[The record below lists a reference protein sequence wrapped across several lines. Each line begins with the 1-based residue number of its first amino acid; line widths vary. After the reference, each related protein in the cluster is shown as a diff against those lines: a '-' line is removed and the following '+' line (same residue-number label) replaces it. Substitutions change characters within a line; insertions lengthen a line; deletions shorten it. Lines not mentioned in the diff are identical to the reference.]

1 MKHLT
6 VRNFGPITEAELELK
21 RYNLFIGQQSSGK
34 STLLKIASFC
44 DWLEAQVEM
53 TQSPERYERL
63 ETIKLGLIRF
73 HKMEGY
79 LHADSYIRY
88 ETDALSYEF
97 DATLNK
103 ATISWGRGSRR
114 WAYKRAKIAYI
125 PAERNLVAAIPNW
138 FQVSMSPNNIFDFMK
153 DWEFA
158 RKAFDKNEQILGLPF
173 SYRYDAETKSDEILM
188 DDGRKVTLTNASSG
202 LQSLTPLFIM
212 LRYLTK
218 NYFNDDH
225 GNVEN
230 IVLKERL
237 QSILMGFGMSE
248 SKRDEILQNF
258 MTPSRTDLF
267 IEEPEA
273 HLFPS
278 TQKDF
283 VYSLVTMLNGGRKR
297 HNCFISTHS
306 PYLMTAFNNL
316 IMAGTVASE
325 SKEKADMVSGRFP
338 ASMRLK
344 YDDVAAYSIKDGK
357 ASCIMDEEFRLISA
371 DALDAASETISNDFD
386 FLLNL

>member
-1 MKHLT
+1 
-6 VRNFGPITEAELELK
+6 
-21 RYNLFIGQQSSGK
+21 
-34 STLLKIASFC
+34 
-44 DWLEAQVEM
+44 
-53 TQSPERYERL
+53 
-63 ETIKLGLIRF
+63 
-73 HKMEGY
+73 
-79 LHADSYIRY
+79 
-88 ETDALSYEF
+88 
-97 DATLNK
+97 
-103 ATISWGRGSRR
+103 
-114 WAYKRAKIAYI
+114 
-125 PAERNLVAAIPNW
+125 
-138 FQVSMSPNNIFDFMK
+138 MK

-158 RKAFDKNEQILGLPF
+158 RKAFDKREQILGLPF

-188 DDGRKVTLTNASSG
+188 EDGHKVSLTNASSG

-237 QSILMGFGMSE
+237 QNILMTSGISE

-258 MTPSRTDLF
+258 MSPSRTDLF

-283 VYSLVTMLNGGRKR
+283 VYALVKMLNGRKK

-325 SKEKADMVSGRFP
+325 SKEKADIVSRRFA

-357 ASCIMDEEFRLISA
+357 SSCIMDEEFRLISA

>member
-6 VRNFGPITEAELELK
+6 VRNFGPIIEVDLELK

-53 TQSPERYERL
+53 TQSPEHYERL

-79 LHADSYIRY
+79 LRTDSYIRY
-88 ETDALSYEF
+88 ETETMSYEY
-97 DATLNK
+97 DATSDR
-103 ATISWGRGSRR
+103 AAIVWGRGNRR
-114 WAYKRAKIAYI
+114 WSYKRTKIAYI
-125 PAERNLVAAIPNW
+125 PAERNLVATIPNW

-158 RKAFDKNEQILGLPF
+158 RKAFDKKEQILGLPF
-173 SYRYDAETKSDEILM
+173 SYRYNEVTKADEILM
-188 DDGRKVTLTNASSG
+188 EDGQKMNLTNASSG

-218 NYFNDDH
+218 HYFNDEH

-237 QSILMGFGMSE
+237 QSILMTSGMSE
-248 SKRDEILQNF
+248 SKRNEILHNF
-258 MTPSRTDLF
+258 MTPSRTALY

-283 VYSLVTMLNGGRKR
+283 VYSLAVMLNGRRK

-325 SKEKADMVSGRFP
+325 NKEKADRMAERFP

-344 YDDVAAYSIKDGK
+344 YEDVAAYSIQNGK
-357 ASCIMDEEFRLISA
+357 ASSIMDEEFRMISA
-371 DALDAASETISNDFD
+371 DALDAASETISDDFD

>member
-79 LHADSYIRY
+79 LRANSYIKY

-97 DATLNK
+97 DATLNN
-103 ATISWGRGSRR
+103 ATISWGRGNRR

-158 RKAFDKNEQILGLPF
+158 RKAFDKKEQILGLPF

-188 DDGRKVTLTNASSG
+188 EDGHKVSLTNASSG

-237 QSILMGFGMSE
+237 QNILMTSGISE

-258 MTPSRTDLF
+258 MSPSRTDLF

-283 VYSLVTMLNGGRKR
+283 VYALVKMLNGRKK

-325 SKEKADMVSGRFP
+325 SKEKADIVSRRF
-338 ASMRLK
+338 ASSMRLK

-357 ASCIMDEEFRLISA
+357 SSCIMDEEFRLISA